1 MRDDNDRLREGTLP
15 DNPLADAIPM
25 DDPAIEGDSRTGEY
39 RPFPVEAFPEPVHS
53 FLTEAAEATGC
64 DPSYIGLCSLA
75 GLAASIGNTRRIR
88 LKGSWCEPAVVW
100 TGIVG
105 ESGTL
110 KSPALDLALAPL
122 QRLQGK
128 AIGRYLVEKKAYDEK
143 HEHYVQNSRSRKR
156 NQPGEDLIPPD
167 RPVPWRILCS
177 DVTVE
182 ALAGI
187 LEYSPR
193 GLLLERD
200 ELSGWIK
207 GFDQYKKGQG
217 ADAAHFLSMHRAGE
231 LLVDRKTNM
240 GIIHVP
246 RAALSVTGGI
256 QPMILKR
263 ALGKEHL
270 DNGLAAR
277 LLLAMPPRLPKRWSD
292 AEISP
297 STALRFSE
305 LYDCLLDLDFG
316 IDGGGNKIPIDLPLT
331 ESGMESWIDFY
342 NLHGEEQARL
352 DGNLA
357 AAFSKLEGYCAR
369 FALVIHLIRAQT
381 EDPTLEANE
390 AIDSAS
396 ISAGVTLTRWFAY
409 ETERVYQVLGIAP
422 TAPSPSSLEE
432 IIRRHGGRISARD
445 LMQASRKYRDS
456 AEKTTATLNGLVN
469 AGLGKWV
476 SSNTGRPGRSAKVFV
491 LLQEGGNSGN
501 GNTIPPESSRSPG
514 LDAEI
519 PARYGRRPAD
529 ISCPQAGNT
538 MPNSVTGEEEV
549 SPL

>member
-1 MRDDNDRLREGTLP
+1 MRDDNDRLRDGTLP
-15 DNPLADAIPM
+15 NDPLADAAPM
-25 DDPAIEGDSRTGEY
+25 DDPAIEGDSRAGEY
-39 RPFPVEAFPEPVHS
+39 RPFPVAAFPDPVRS
-53 FLTEAAEATGC
+53 FLIEAAAATGC
-64 DPSYIGLCSLA
+64 DPAYLGLCSLA
-75 GLAASIGNTRRIR
+75 GLTASIGNTRRIK
-88 LKGSWCEPAVVW
+88 LKRSWCEPAVVW

-110 KSPALDLALAPL
+110 KSPALDLALSPL
-122 QRLQGK
+122 RRLQGK
-128 AIGRYLVEKKAYDEK
+128 AIDRYLVEKKAYDEK
-143 HEHYVQNSRSRKR
+143 RERYIQNSRSRKR

-277 LLLAMPPRLPKRWSD
+277 LLLAMPPRQPKRWSD

-305 LYDCLLDLDFG
+305 LYDCLLNLDFG
-316 IDGGGNKIPIDLPLT
+316 IDQDGSKIPIDLPLT
-331 ESGMESWIDFY
+331 ESGLESWIDFY
-342 NLHGEEQARL
+342 NLHGEEQGRL
-352 DGNLA
+352 EGNLA

-381 EDPTLEANE
+381 EDPALETDY

-422 TAPSPSSLEE
+422 TAPAQSSLEE
-432 IIRRHGGRISARD
+432 IIRQNGGRISARD
-445 LMQASRKYRDS
+445 LMQASRKYRGS
-456 AEKTTATLNGLVN
+456 AEKATAALNELVH

-501 GNTIPPESSRSPG
+501 GNAIAPTDGGSSRPV
-514 LDAEI
+514 DEI
-519 PARYGRRPAD
+519 ATSYGRQATD

-538 MPNSVTGEEEV
+538 MPNSVTGEEV